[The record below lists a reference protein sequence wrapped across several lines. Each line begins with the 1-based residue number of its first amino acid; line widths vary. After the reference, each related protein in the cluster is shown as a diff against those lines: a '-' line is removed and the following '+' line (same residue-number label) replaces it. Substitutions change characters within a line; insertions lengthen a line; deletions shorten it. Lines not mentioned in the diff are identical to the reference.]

1 LVIIKID
8 ILERK
13 QVKMIDI
20 FWLCYLGILAITAF
34 VILIKVG
41 YKTTFGILDFVFSII
56 TWIGLFGYVTN
67 NQILTPIVWQFV
79 FVSGLLMDFVFGFKK
94 FNEGVNDDEPQS
106 VKLIIFGITF
116 IILLGPLYFGLF
128 NYAFK

>member
-1 LVIIKID
+1 
-8 ILERK
+8 
-13 QVKMIDI
+13 MIDI

-41 YKTTFGILDFVFSII
+41 YKTTYGILDFVFSIV
-56 TWIGLFGYVTN
+56 TLIGLFGYVTN

-79 FVSGLLMDFVFGFKK
+79 FVSGLIMDFVFGFKK

-106 VKLIIFGITF
+106 IKLIIFGITF